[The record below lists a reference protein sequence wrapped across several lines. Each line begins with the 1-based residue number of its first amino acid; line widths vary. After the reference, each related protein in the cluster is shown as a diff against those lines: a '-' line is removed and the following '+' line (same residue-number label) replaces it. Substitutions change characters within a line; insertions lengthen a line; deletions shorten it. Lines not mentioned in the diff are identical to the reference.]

1 MASTPTVQ
9 ELTDALDNL
18 TDCAVLAAHY
28 LLESPP
34 KSNAHEQ
41 ALVTLMVARDAA
53 ALLGK
58 PLPCETCGST
68 DPESSHRHARHG
80 GK

>member
-1 MASTPTVQ
+1 MASKPTVQ

-41 ALVTLMVARDAA
+41 ALCARSVPA
-53 ALLGK
+53 
-58 PLPCETCGST
+58 PLRGRCGTVMGSGT
-68 DPESSHRHARHG
+68 
-80 GK
+80 